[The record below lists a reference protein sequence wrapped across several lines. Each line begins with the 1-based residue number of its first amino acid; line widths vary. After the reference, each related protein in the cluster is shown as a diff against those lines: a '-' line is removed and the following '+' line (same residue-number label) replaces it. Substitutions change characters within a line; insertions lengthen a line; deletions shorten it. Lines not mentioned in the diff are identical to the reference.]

1 MRLINFFFVAFLLM
15 SGCSNIEFA
24 LKNKNGI
31 SPLNNKINFEVSGK
45 NYEYVA
51 EALIKHFG
59 STKTEDDKIYSLNVE
74 IVEEMIKTV
83 IDTNQVSASVQYNII
98 LNYTLINYSGN
109 CKKIQ
114 KTNKSKF
121 THYPKSEGYNFGSDQ
136 ALQEAYKNNV
146 NENVFSFKNYLSNNE
161 KFIKCINEG

>member
-1 MRLINFFFVAFLLM
+1 MKLINFFFLAFLVV
-15 SGCSNIEFA
+15 SGCSNIEFV
-24 LKNKNGI
+24 LKNKNNI

-59 STKTEDDKIYSLNVE
+59 SIKKEDDKIYSLNVE

-83 IDTNQVSASVQYNII
+83 IDTNQVSSSVQYNIL
-98 LNYTLINYSGN
+98 LNYTLIGYSGN

-114 KTNKSKF
+114 KTYKSKF

-136 ALQEAYKNNV
+136 ALLEAYKSII

-161 KFIKCINEG
+161 EFIRCINEG